1 MTQIVRLR
9 LLAVLAP
16 IVCLALGVWLVW
28 SQYRRSVALE
38 DDLARVRKNV
48 EFQKSMIAEIGSQ
61 PLAAKEPSLTMSDAE
76 QATFLEGL
84 RKIAGD
90 SGVVLT
96 KWSNVAAPAPDPE
109 GKVAPLPDGVIPVL
123 SNLEVNGPY
132 ASVRSFLYEIGKAP
146 RLLNFSAV
154 KWRRKD
160 TDDTTTLSLTI
171 TRYVSPP
178 DPAAPAQTSIASAA
192 SKESS

>member
-1 MTQIVRLR
+1 VNQLVRLR

-28 SQYRRSVALE
+28 SQRQRSVTLE
-38 DDLARVRKNV
+38 QDLARVRKNV

-96 KWSNVAAPAPDPE
+96 KWTNVAAPAPDPNSKAE
-109 GKVAPLPDGVIPVL
+109 PLPDGVLPVL

-132 ASVRSFLYEIGKAP
+132 ASIRSFLYEIGRAP

-178 DPAAPAQTSIASAA
+178 DPASPVPTSAVSTD